1 MNIIDL
7 QIDPSYLEK
16 AMVELNL
23 SDFPSTEIIGKMFDA
38 MGGTLGHTQKM
49 QSMINWIDLLEKK
62 YREAITSIIYGLAH
76 QYKQQEDRAYSP
88 NQPFFNPPTSYFTE
102 NAVSRAFSLVE
113 KLAQLLNVFE
123 DLGIKEQGSSRE
135 AVSFGKIQA
144 LSKTTDL
151 AALERSLKTLS
162 PERHAHTHGMT
173 PEMTRHN
180 ISSVSAGSI
189 NGERPMEV
197 IVHSIDESK
206 LPVTPYQQLLR
217 CKNVMENFTVVI
229 SKVFEVIDNDLDI

>member
-16 AMVELNL
+16 AMVDLNL
-23 SDFPSTEIIGKMFDA
+23 PDFPSTEIIGKMFDA
-38 MGGTLGHTQKM
+38 MGGALERTQKM

-62 YREAITSIIYGLAH
+62 YRETITSIIYGLAH
-76 QYKQQEDRAYSP
+76 QYKQQEDRAYSL
-88 NQPFFNPPTSYFTE
+88 NQPFYNPPTSYFTE
-102 NAVSRAFSLVE
+102 NAVSRTFSLVE

-123 DLGIKEQGSSRE
+123 DLGIKEQGSRE
-135 AVSFGKIQA
+135 AVSFWKIQA
-144 LSKTTDL
+144 MSKTTDL
-151 AALERSLKTLS
+151 SVLESSLKTLS

-173 PEMTRHN
+173 PEMTRYN

-189 NGERPMEV
+189 NGERSVEV
-197 IVHSIDESK
+197 IMHSIDGSK

-217 CKNVMENFTVVI
+217 CKNVMENFTAVI
-229 SKVFEVIDNDLDI
+229 SKVFEVIEKGLDT